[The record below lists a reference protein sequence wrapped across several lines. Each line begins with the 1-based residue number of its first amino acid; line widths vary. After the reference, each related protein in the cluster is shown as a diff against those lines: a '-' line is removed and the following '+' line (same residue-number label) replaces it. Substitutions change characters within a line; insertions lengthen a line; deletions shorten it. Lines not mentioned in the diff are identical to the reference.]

1 MHFVLGAFIAGVLV
15 GQSPILTQHIDA
27 QLRGLIVALFMP
39 VFFATAGLSTDLRAL
54 ARPDLLVLTVVLIAL
69 ASIGKFSG
77 AFLGGR
83 LGGLSYAESFAV
95 GCGMNAR
102 GSTEVMVASIGLS
115 MGALSQRL
123 YTAIVAMAVVTTMA
137 MPPMLRWALRR
148 LPMSSR
154 GAGAHRTRGVRS
166 PGVPEASRAAAG

>member
-1 MHFVLGAFIAGVLV
+1 M
-15 GQSPILTQHIDA
+15 
-27 QLRGLIVALFMP
+27 
-39 VFFATAGLSTDLRAL
+39 
-54 ARPDLLVLTVVLIAL
+54 LIAL

-102 GSTEVMVASIGLS
+102 GSTEVVVASIGLS

-123 YTAIVAMAVVTTMA
+123 YTAIVAMAVVTTTA

-148 LPMSSR
+148 LPMAPAEQARIEREEFEAQGFLRQVERLLAAVDASPSGQFASR
-154 GAGAHRTRGVRS
+154 LVGLIAGVRRLPTTVLHLEDVS
-166 PGVPEASRAAAG
+166 QPRQGPAEARSAALRRGTQGESREG